1 MPAAAQLET
10 SLRSLFSHDRPFG
23 PINAGRIDDPAA
35 FRQLFDTDSRVY
47 ADLVRH
53 PSVSLIVGRRGAGKT
68 ALLRSVTLLNQKQ
81 LIVELP
87 AADAFQQL
95 VRTVQGFPVGVS
107 PGERLSKVWNLL
119 FWAALLAKI
128 RDSAPSEPSLVAVG
142 RFLDGLEMP
151 RNVDPYF
158 AMRQLAGCLR
168 ERASEHH
175 DDDAVE
181 AAADFI
187 NLLQFGG
194 VGFREAQRSATEYL
208 NESGTSAIILM
219 DSLDDF
225 KLETQEN
232 RESLKGLLR
241 CQAEF
246 HSTGSPYMLRCCL
259 PAELKNSVYLQLS
272 DNPNKDFESKLL
284 VHWSAEELLRI
295 GASRF
300 LHYLRLY
307 YPEAY
312 SQEFRLYKLT
322 TRTGVREF
330 WRRLMPHQVKS
341 YLGLLEDPVAMVLR
355 HTQLL
360 PRQFLMYM
368 NSIAVRNRV
377 ITGDGKFVKFEPE
390 AVVSGIQDVENTLCQ
405 EIFSAYRSTYPG
417 AEAACTRCLPQL
429 PFRFRNGDL
438 HSVYNRHGKTADFIS
453 DYEDLRRTLIG
464 IGALG
469 RVVKE
474 TGTYIEGEFN
484 YSFDEELNL
493 RGDDPLCIHALFSR
507 VFNQSAGATASPKK
521 VVYAHDAKLPT
532 QYAT

>member
-1 MPAAAQLET
+1 MSAAAQPDT

-23 PINAGRIDDPAA
+23 PINAGRIDDPVA
-35 FRQLFDTDSRVY
+35 FRKLFDTDNRVY
-47 ADLVRH
+47 SDLVRH

-68 ALLRSVTLLNQKQ
+68 ALLRSVTLSDQKQ
-81 LIVELP
+81 TVVELP

-119 FWAALLAKI
+119 FWTALLARV
-128 RDSAPSEPSLVAVG
+128 RDSAPKEPRLERVA

-151 RNVDPYF
+151 RDADPYF
-158 AMRQLAGCLR
+158 AMRQLAKRLR
-168 ERASEHH
+168 EHAAAHH
-175 DDDAVE
+175 EDDAIE
-181 AAADFI
+181 AASDFI
-187 NLLQFGG
+187 NLLRFGG
-194 VGFREAQRSATEYL
+194 VSFREAQGAATDYL
-208 NESGTSAIILM
+208 NETGTSAIILM

-225 KLETQEN
+225 QLETREN

-246 HSTGSPYMLRCCL
+246 HSTGSPYILRCCL
-259 PAELKNSVYLQLS
+259 PAELKNSVYLHLS

-284 VHWSAEELLRI
+284 VHWTAEELLRI

-300 LHYLRLY
+300 LQYLRLY
-307 YPEAY
+307 YPEEYAR
-312 SQEFRLYKLT
+312 EFRLYKLSS
-322 TRTGVREF
+322 RTGVRDF
-330 WRRLMPHQVKS
+330 WRRLMPQQVKGH
-341 YLGLLEDPVAMVLR
+341 LGLLEDPVAMVLR

-360 PRQFLMYM
+360 PRQFIMSM
-368 NSIAVRNRV
+368 NSVAVRNRV
-377 ITGDGKFVKFEPE
+377 ISGDGKFVRFE
-390 AVVSGIQDVENTLCQ
+390 ADAIVGGIQDVENTLCQ

-417 AEAACTRCLPQL
+417 AEAACKRCLPQL

-469 RVVKE
+469 RVVRE
-474 TGTYIEGEFN
+474 TGTYVEGEFN

-493 RGDDPLCIHALFSR
+493 RGEDPLCIHPLFSR
-507 VFNQSAGATASPKK
+507 VFNQAAGVSEAPKK
-521 VVYAHDAKLPT
+521 VVYAHDAKLPA
-532 QYAT
+532 QFAS

>member
-1 MPAAAQLET
+1 MSGAIQRET

-23 PINAGRIDDPAA
+23 PINAGRIDDQDA
-35 FRQLFDTDSRVY
+35 FRELFDTDSRVY
-47 ADLVRH
+47 CDLVRH

-68 ALLRSVTLLNQKQ
+68 ALLRSVMLSKQKQ
-81 LIVELP
+81 LVVELP

-119 FWAALLAKI
+119 FWTALLAKI
-128 RDSAPSEPSLVAVG
+128 RDSAPSEPLLVPVAQ
-142 RFLDGLEMP
+142 FLDGLEMP
-151 RNVDPYF
+151 RDVDPYF
-158 AMRQLAGCLR
+158 AMRQLARRLR
-168 ERASEHH
+168 DRAAEHH
-175 DDDAVE
+175 DDDAIE

-194 VGFREAQRSATEYL
+194 VGFREAQRSATDYL
-208 NESGTSAIILM
+208 NHSSTSAIILM

-225 KLETQEN
+225 KLETQAN

-272 DNPNKDFESKLL
+272 DNPNKDFENKLL

-295 GASRF
+295 GAGRF

-307 YPEAY
+307 HPEEYAR
-312 SQEFRLYKLT
+312 EFRLYKLT
-322 TRTGVREF
+322 ARNGVRDF

-341 YLGLLEDPVAMVLR
+341 HLGVLEDPVAMVLR

-360 PRQFLMYM
+360 PRQFIMYL
-368 NSIAVRNRV
+368 NCIAVRNRV
-377 ITGDGKFVKFEPE
+377 NTGNGKFVKFEPE
-390 AVVSGIQDVENTLCQ
+390 AILSGIQDVENTLCQ
-405 EIFSAYRSTYPG
+405 EIFIAYRSTYPG

-438 HSVYNRHGKTADFIS
+438 HLVYNRHGKTADYIA

-469 RVVKE
+469 RVVRE

-484 YSFDEELNL
+484 YSFDEDLNL
-493 RGDDPLCIHALFSR
+493 RGDDPLCIHPLFSR
-507 VFNQSAGATASPKK
+507 VFNQAAGANDAPKK
-521 VVYAHDAKLPT
+521 VVYAHDAKLPAQFT
-532 QYAT
+532 A